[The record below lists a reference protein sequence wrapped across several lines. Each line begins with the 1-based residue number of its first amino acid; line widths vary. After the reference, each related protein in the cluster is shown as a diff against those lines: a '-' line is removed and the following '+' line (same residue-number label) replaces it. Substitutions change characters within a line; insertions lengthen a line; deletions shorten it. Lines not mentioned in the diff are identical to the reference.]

1 MSLTFANFKQVI
13 PSQILSR
20 GREYLRRGQ
29 ILDLTFDEEELVW
42 EAQVEGTELYDVRIE
57 MKSSGSLD
65 CSCTCPY
72 EYGEH
77 CKHIA
82 AVLYAI
88 EETFPD
94 QLGAKPRKKNGRRQT
109 RHDKLRQ
116 RLEQASRE
124 QLVAI
129 LLDLTARDRELLN
142 QLLIRLDAGDAKPMD
157 YRRVVKDALRA
168 GRGEYG
174 YLDYTGSQRAAR
186 KIDELLDQVERW
198 LDSDELN
205 KAISTCQAII
215 DEVAPALANADDSSG
230 SLGGC
235 ISTAVMK
242 LADAVE
248 LADAAAREAL
258 FAYCL
263 ERGRHKAFYE
273 WDWGWELLDIAA
285 SMVKTPD
292 QRARFVAALDDIQ
305 AEVLASPR
313 GEFFGHYKLERVAL
327 HKLAMV
333 EKFDGPAAARAFL
346 NANLHLDQLR
356 MLAIRR
362 CIDEGAFD
370 EALRLIDAGIQTSLE
385 NRLPGLAN
393 QYRELQVKLLQQ
405 HGDKTALIATAR
417 TLWLDR
423 CDDDSFAMLKRT
435 VPVTEWPAFVQ
446 GLIQQV
452 QRRPQQLAWLYAQE
466 GRWSDLLALTKS
478 GPFSV
483 ELIET
488 YREPLETRFPTEMAA
503 MYEKIVDAILQRA
516 SGRSQYQRAV
526 VYLRRIQELGQA
538 ARVEAIVSRL
548 KAQYPARRALL
559 DELSRL

>member
-1 MSLTFANFKQVI
+1 MSLTLGNFKQII
-13 PSQILSR
+13 PSQILTR

-42 EAQVEGTELYDVRIE
+42 EAQVEGTELYDVRVE
-57 MKSSGSLD
+57 LKANSSLD

-72 EYGEH
+72 EFGEH

-88 EETFPD
+88 EENFPE
-94 QLGAKPRKKNGRRQT
+94 QLGQKPRKRAARQT

-124 QLVAI
+124 QLVTI

-142 QLLIRLDAGDAKPMD
+142 QLLIRLDAGDAKPTD

-168 GRGEYG
+168 GRGDYG

-186 KIDELLDQVERW
+186 KIDELLEQVKRW
-198 LDSDELN
+198 LDSGELH
-205 KAISTCQAII
+205 KAISVCQAVI
-215 DEVAPALANADDSSG
+215 DEVTPAVGHADDSSG

-242 LADAVE
+242 LADAAG
-248 LADAAAREAL
+248 LANAAEREAL

-263 ERGRHKAFYE
+263 DRGRRQDFYE

-285 SMVKTPD
+285 SMVKMPD

-305 AEVLASPR
+305 AEVIAKQQDA
-313 GEFFGHYKLERVAL
+313 FFSRYKLERIAL
-327 HKLAMV
+327 LKLALV
-333 EKFDGPAAARAFL
+333 EKFDGPTAARAFL
-346 NANLHLDQLR
+346 NAHLHLDKLR
-356 MLAIRR
+356 LMAIER
-362 CIDEGAFD
+362 CLDEGALD
-370 EALRLIDAGIQTSLE
+370 EALRLIDAGIKTNQE
-385 NRLPGLAN
+385 RRLPGLVN
-393 QYRELQVKLLQQ
+393 QYRELQVRLLQQ
-405 HGDKTALIATAR
+405 RGDKTALIAAAR
-417 TLWLDR
+417 TLWLER
-423 CDDDSFAMLKRT
+423 CDDNSFAVLKQT
-435 VPVTEWPAFVQ
+435 VPAAEWPAFVQ
-446 GLIQQV
+446 GLIQAV

-466 GRWSDLLALTKS
+466 GRWSDLLALTQS
-478 GPFSV
+478 GPYSA

-488 YREPLETRFPTEMAA
+488 YRELLETRFPTEIAGV
-503 MYEKIVDAILQRA
+503 YEKIVDTILQRA
-516 SGRSQYQRAV
+516 SGRSQYQQAV
-526 VYLRRIQELGQA
+526 IYLRRIQKLGQA
-538 ARVEAIVSRL
+538 AQAETIVNRL
-548 KAQYPARRALL
+548 KAQYPTRRALL